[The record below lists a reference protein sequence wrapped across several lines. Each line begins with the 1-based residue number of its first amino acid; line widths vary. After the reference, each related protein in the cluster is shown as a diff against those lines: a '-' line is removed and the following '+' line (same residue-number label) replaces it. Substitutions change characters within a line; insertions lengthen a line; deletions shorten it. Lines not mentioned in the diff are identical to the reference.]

1 MPDLDVNLT
10 FYGFAAADSLSY
22 VPVCLMRQQKRNL
35 LFRWSVPPLLRF
47 LRFSLPWRLS
57 REELLCL
64 LFLILLFC
72 CINHNRILLICQHF
86 FKNFLFK
93 INFLIVYIYSN
104 YSVFLLLFLIY
115 LLDFFQF
122 LVEKYQKNHRS
133 KNLLL

>member
-1 MPDLDVNLT
+1 MASLLQIRCPMFLSALCGSRNEIYFFGGPYLLYLDF
-10 FYGFAAADSLSY
+10 FYFPYPGDSLAKNFS
-22 VPVCLMRQQKRNL
+22 VFFFLSSCFVVLIITESS
-35 LFRWSVPPLLRF
+35 LFV
-47 LRFSLPWRLS
+47 
-57 REELLCL
+57 
-64 LFLILLFC
+64 
-72 CINHNRILLICQHF
+72 NTF